1 MSETTADHSL
11 KFLRH
16 EIANVLMTV
25 RGYAELMLLRE
36 GLDPAMRRY
45 PEQIILAIDRAT
57 RELEQLYSITN
68 KTSYLAAPLEKGA
81 PAGFPG
87 SAQE

>member
-1 MSETTADHSL
+1 MSETNADHNL
-11 KFLRH
+11 NFLRH
-16 EIANVLMTV
+16 EIGNILMTV

-57 RELEQLYSITN
+57 RELEQIC
-68 KTSYLAAPLEKGA
+68 PLPKKNPYVT
-81 PAGFPG
+81 PASNRAGLD
-87 SAQE
+87 